1 MMGQAAVMEV
11 EAAGQPDIERP
22 EVERQQLNAEV
33 ERLLAGQPDIERPE
47 VERPGQNEVERPE
60 QPELERHAGS
70 LFGTMDAYVTAPG
83 SPRYEPKRQRE
94 HIWDGRSTPYPNRK
108 RWKQSMA
115 EWCAQWPEAKW
126 NEYAWFKKWI
136 YDHGLRREKW
146 IYDPQRPECKYIWDY
161 ARGGGWQRIY
171 HLPGG
176 GYTTTPPNPQPQLA
190 AATRETTACDEL
202 HCNSGN
208 HLCRIYEVGKSG
220 VSAAMQRGDFYKAPD
235 RFLDPHTK
243 DNYARDVAAGTK
255 GMPTLE
261 EAHQEQIDSL
271 RGQGILTPT
280 FKGKGVPDAFNVASS
295 DPIALGWNHRLF
307 MESLQGSTGD
317 GEKSDSDV
325 NTFVE
330 AQLLRRVEVGEHIRH
345 HDDDDDDDDNDDEP
359 TTADADMA

>member
-261 EAHQEQIDSL
+261 EAHQEQIDYL

-280 FKGKGVPDAFNVASS
+280 FKGKGVPDAFNVA
-295 DPIALGWNHRLF
+295 LHMNNTML
-307 MESLQGSTGD
+307 
-317 GEKSDSDV
+317 SDV

-330 AQLLRRVEVGEHIRH
+330 AQGVIITGFLQRM
-345 HDDDDDDDDNDDEP
+345 DDIQASGDKPETPNFGEP